1 MRFKRLISVTLAV
14 SLTLGVFS
22 GLPPLREAT
31 SVTKEAKAANG
42 VHKAQ
47 NWGSRHE
54 FVKYIKDNY
63 AKTYKAKFNADGGH
77 TFGNVNL
84 KETIDIPDSKDE
96 DGKKST
102 TYRYWWFVTLDKY
115 HYAHDN
121 SHGENRRVN
130 AHPTHKVGTGVWGTI
145 QLVAKPKYDGS
156 CNANSKKGFALDYI
170 DIKGEKGKFK
180 EDLGRTV
187 SDNYGL
193 SMYIIDLKDWM
204 SNKGK
209 YGYQKWSNT
218 KENEIDDDT
227 KKVTITMYLNAVT
240 KTSISGG
247 GDNDYHAGGLNTKE
261 KWKNATAGWP
271 ISNNPKEY
279 DQHYNIPVEIQFEVE
294 HQDVPRGYYY
304 LESRMA
310 TTTNKYAKT
319 FTNKEFAWGK
329 NTKNIASRNESGGF
343 YKKVEGNVKGTSR
356 IKLTKSY
363 LQKIGGSDRVLRG
376 IRLERYAIDDPDE
389 DGDGDIIRGSFTK
402 SGYKYGDVA
411 HVYLTCHKSVLQ
423 EMFKDPNKKTTEHSY
438 SNKNEVS
445 GSPKKNSVATLSKD
459 HSVEVDRD
467 GKAYTFI
474 CEKDGNAKKK
484 TKTGKSKKKWVDQSY
499 KDSDDD
505 EKKTRINT
513 AINAMKNDQEISYDQ
528 FLDYVSNICFQYF
541 KGEHYKGDRNKPFQ
555 DHLVLIWERA
565 VEPKLSMNTELVS
578 YDSGESTDSAKTD
591 SDSTDSTNG
600 DSDSSESESEDTS
613 GKYVGVTSGDYALNV
628 PMNKMS
634 DDYNVASTMDT
645 LGDLVP
651 SNNDLTLE
659 SFLKEKIKGLI
670 ATGDKRNVGYYYDRL
685 LYSTG
690 DAVPAILSD
699 IRVSYTDN
707 NGTKIVKS
715 RTD

>member
-1 MRFKRLISVTLAV
+1 MRFKRLISITLAV

-31 SVTKEAKAANG
+31 SVTKEAEAANG
-42 VHKAQ
+42 VHKAW

-54 FVKYIKDNY
+54 FVKYIKKNY
-63 AKTYKAKFNADGGH
+63 AKTYETKFNADGGH

-84 KETIDIPDSKDE
+84 KETVDIPDSKGK

-156 CNANSKKGFALDYI
+156 CNANKKNGFALDYI

-247 GDNDYHAGGLNTKE
+247 GDNDYHARGLNTKE

-294 HQDVPRGYYY
+294 HREDQRGYYY

-310 TTTNKYAKT
+310 TTTNQYAKT
-319 FTNKEFAWGK
+319 FTNEEFAWGK

-343 YKKVEGNVKGTSR
+343 YKQVAKKVKGTSR
-356 IKLTKSY
+356 IKLTKDY
-363 LQKIGGSDRVLRG
+363 LKEIGGSDRVLRG

-389 DGDGDIIRGSFTK
+389 DGDGNIIRSSFTK

-411 HVYLTCHKSVLQ
+411 HVYLMCHKSVLQ
-423 EMFKDPNKKTTEHSY
+423 KMFKDPNTKTTEHSY
-438 SNKNEVS
+438 YNKNEVS

-459 HSVEVDRD
+459 HSVEVDKD
-467 GKAYTFI
+467 GKAYTYI
-474 CEKDGNAKKK
+474 CEKDGSTKKK

-499 KDSDDD
+499 KDLDDD
-505 EKKTRINT
+505 EEKTRINK
-513 AINAMKNDQEISYDQ
+513 AINAMKKDQEISYDQ

-578 YDSGESTDSAKTD
+578 YDSD
-591 SDSTDSTNG
+591 
-600 DSDSSESESEDTS
+600 S
-613 GKYVGVTSGDYALNV
+613 GKYEGTISGDYALDV

-634 DDYNVASTMDT
+634 DDYDVASTMDT
-645 LGDLVP
+645 LKDLVL
-651 SNNDLTLE
+651 SNNNLTLE
-659 SFLKEKIKGLI
+659 SFLKGKIKKLI
-670 ATGDKRNVGYYYDRL
+670 TDADRENKLGIDYYYDRL

-690 DAVPAILSD
+690 DAVPVILSD

>member
-1 MRFKRLISVTLAV
+1 
-14 SLTLGVFS
+14 
-22 GLPPLREAT
+22 
-31 SVTKEAKAANG
+31 
-42 VHKAQ
+42 
-47 NWGSRHE
+47 
-54 FVKYIKDNY
+54 
-63 AKTYKAKFNADGGH
+63 
-77 TFGNVNL
+77 
-84 KETIDIPDSKDE
+84 
-96 DGKKST
+96 
-102 TYRYWWFVTLDKY
+102 
-115 HYAHDN
+115 
-121 SHGENRRVN
+121 
-130 AHPTHKVGTGVWGTI
+130 
-145 QLVAKPKYDGS
+145 
-156 CNANSKKGFALDYI
+156 
-170 DIKGEKGKFK
+170 
-180 EDLGRTV
+180 
-187 SDNYGL
+187 
-193 SMYIIDLKDWM
+193 M

-218 KENEIDDDT
+218 KENGIDDDT

-247 GDNDYHAGGLNTKE
+247 GDNDYHARGLNTKE

-329 NTKNIASRNESGGF
+329 NTGNIADKSKRNGGF
-343 YKKVEGNVKGTSR
+343 YKKVEGNVKGTSC
-356 IKLTKSY
+356 IKLTKDY
-363 LQKIGGSDRVLRG
+363 LQKTGGNDRVLRG
-376 IRLERYAIDDPDE
+376 IRLERYAIDDPD
-389 DGDGDIIRGSFTK
+389 GDDNGDIIRSSFTK

-423 EMFKDPNKKTTEHSY
+423 EMFKDSTKKTTEHSY
-438 SNKNEVS
+438 SNKNDVS
-445 GSPKKNSVATLSKD
+445 GSPDKNSVATLSKD
-459 HSVEVDRD
+459 HSVEVNKG
-467 GKAYTFI
+467 GKAYTFT
-474 CEKDGNAKKK
+474 CEDGSAKKK
-484 TKTGKSKKKWVDQSY
+484 TKTEKSKKKWVDQSY

-505 EKKTRINT
+505 KKKTRINA
-513 AINAMKNDQEISYDQ
+513 AINAMKKDQEISYDQ

-541 KGEHYKGDRNKPFQ
+541 EGEHYKGDRNKPFQ

-578 YDSGESTDSAKTD
+578 CDSGDSTDSTKTD
-591 SDSTDSTNG
+591 SDSNG
-600 DSDSSESESEDTS
+600 EDTS
-613 GKYVGVTSGDYALNV
+613 GKYVGVTSGDYALDV

-645 LGDLVP
+645 LQKLVP

-670 ATGDKRNVGYYYDRL
+670 KTGDKHDVGYYYNRL

-699 IRVSYTDN
+699 IRVSYTDKS
-707 NGTKIVKS
+707 GTKIVKS

>member
-1 MRFKRLISVTLAV
+1 MRFKRLISMTLAV
-14 SLTLGVFS
+14 SLTLGIFS
-22 GLPPLREAT
+22 GLPPLKEAT
-31 SVTKEAKAANG
+31 SITKEVEAANG
-42 VHKAQ
+42 VHKAW

-247 GDNDYHAGGLNTKE
+247 GDNDYHARGLNTKE

-271 ISNNPKEY
+271 ISKNPKEY

-294 HQDVPRGYYY
+294 EQDYPQGYYY

-319 FTNKEFAWGK
+319 FTNEKFAWGK
-329 NTKNIASRNESGGF
+329 NTGNIADKSKKSGGF
-343 YKKVEGNVKGTSR
+343 YKQVAKKVKGTSS
-356 IKLTKSY
+356 IKLTKDY
-363 LQKIGGSDRVLRG
+363 LKEIGGSDRVLRG

-389 DGDGDIIRGSFTK
+389 DGNGDIIRSSFTK

-411 HVYLTCHKSVLQ
+411 HVYLTCHKPVLQ

-438 SNKNEVS
+438 SNKNDVS
-445 GSPKKNSVATLSKD
+445 GSPKKDSVATLSKD
-459 HSVEVDRD
+459 HSVEVDKD
-467 GKAYTFI
+467 GKAYTYT
-474 CEKDGNAKKK
+474 CEKDGSTKKK

-505 EKKTRINT
+505 KKKTRINT
-513 AINAMKNDQEISYDQ
+513 AINAMKKDQEISYDQ

-541 KGEHYKGDRNKPFQ
+541 EGERYKGNNKKPFQ
-555 DHLVLIWERA
+555 DHLVLIWERV

-578 YDSGESTDSAKTD
+578 YDSGESGESTDD
-591 SDSTDSTNG
+591 SDTEST
-600 DSDSSESESEDTS
+600 ESESTDGEDTS
-613 GKYVGVTSGDYALNV
+613 GKYVGVTSGDHALDV
-628 PMNKMS
+628 TMDGMLKPY
-634 DDYNVASTMDT
+634 DVASTVEI
-645 LGDLVP
+645 LKDLVP
-651 SNNDLTLE
+651 SNNNLTLE
-659 SFLKEKIKGLI
+659 SFLKGKIKGLI
-670 ATGDKRNVGYYYDRL
+670 KTGDKYDVGYYYNRL

>member
-1 MRFKRLISVTLAV
+1 MRFKRLISMTLAV

-22 GLPPLREAT
+22 GLPPLKEVT
-31 SVTKEAKAANG
+31 SITKEAEAANG
-42 VHKAQ
+42 VHKAW

-54 FVKYIKDNY
+54 FVKYIKKNY
-63 AKTYKAKFNADGGH
+63 AKTYETKFNADGGH

-84 KETIDIPDSKDE
+84 KETIDIPDSKGK

-218 KENEIDDDT
+218 KENGIDDDT

-247 GDNDYHAGGLNTKE
+247 GDNDYHARGLNTKE

-329 NTKNIASRNESGGF
+329 NTGNIADKSKRNGGF
-343 YKKVEGNVKGTSR
+343 YKKVEGNVKGTSC
-356 IKLTKSY
+356 IKLTKDY
-363 LQKIGGSDRVLRG
+363 LQKTGGNDRVLRG
-376 IRLERYAIDDPDE
+376 IRLERYAIDDPD
-389 DGDGDIIRGSFTK
+389 GDDNGDIIRSSFTK

-423 EMFKDPNKKTTEHSY
+423 EMFKDSTKKTTEHSY
-438 SNKNEVS
+438 SNKNDVS
-445 GSPKKNSVATLSKD
+445 GSPDKNSVATLSKD
-459 HSVEVDRD
+459 HSVEVNKG
-467 GKAYTFI
+467 GKAYTFT
-474 CEKDGNAKKK
+474 CEDGSAKKK
-484 TKTGKSKKKWVDQSY
+484 TKTEKSKKKWVDQSY

-505 EKKTRINT
+505 KKKTRINA
-513 AINAMKNDQEISYDQ
+513 AINAMKKDQEISYDQ

-541 KGEHYKGDRNKPFQ
+541 EGEHYKGDRNKPFQ

-578 YDSGESTDSAKTD
+578 CDSGDSTDSTKTD
-591 SDSTDSTNG
+591 SDSNG
-600 DSDSSESESEDTS
+600 EDTS
-613 GKYVGVTSGDYALNV
+613 GKYVGVTSGDYALDV

-645 LGDLVP
+645 LQKLVP

-670 ATGDKRNVGYYYDRL
+670 KTGDKHDVGYYYNRL

-699 IRVSYTDN
+699 IRVSYTDKS
-707 NGTKIVKS
+707 GTKIVKS